1 MAAKKISSF
10 HPPQRVLMGP
20 GPSNINPRVLAAMSL
35 PVIGYMDPAFVD
47 MMAELKTLLRYAF
60 QTDNQLT
67 YPISGPGSVGM
78 ESCFVNMVAPGDK
91 VVVCRNGV
99 FGGCLLYTSPSPRDR
114 SLSRMPSSA

>member
-1 MAAKKISSF
+1 
-10 HPPQRVLMGP
+10 
-20 GPSNINPRVLAAMSL
+20 
-35 PVIGYMDPAFVD
+35 MDPAFVD

-99 FGGCLLYTSPSPRDR
+99 FGG
-114 SLSRMPSSA
+114 RMIENVERCKGTPIIVEGT